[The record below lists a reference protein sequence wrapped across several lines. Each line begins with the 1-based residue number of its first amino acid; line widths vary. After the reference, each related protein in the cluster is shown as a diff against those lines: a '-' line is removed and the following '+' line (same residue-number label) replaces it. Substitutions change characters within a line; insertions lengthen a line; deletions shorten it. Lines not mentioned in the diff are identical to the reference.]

1 MMRVSSESLSSLNVY
16 QTALVALRAGISCI
30 PILTDGTKSPAVRW
44 KAFQYRLPT
53 SGQARQWFYD
63 HQYGIAFITGQVSG
77 GLEMLDFDDVLIY
90 QQFVERVREE
100 GLHPLLERIERGYT
114 EWSPKGVHLYYRTP
128 LLSGGSIKVAQRPI
142 NEPPYVVSLIETRG
156 EGGYSIGAPSHG
168 TVHPSGLPYVV
179 QRGHLTTIQ
188 TIQPEDR
195 TLLLAVARTLDEIP
209 PSYRTSS
216 QKGLRPQKQ
225 SQQRTERRQPGT
237 IFNERATWSDILVP
251 HGWTWVRT
259 IGKEDF
265 WRRPGKTS
273 GISATTNYRGS
284 GYLYVFSTSTL
295 FEPRVGISK
304 FAAYTFLE
312 HGGDFSLAT
321 KALVEQGYVDED
333 LPIPFSDYSS
343 FS

>member
-1 MMRVSSESLSSLNVY
+1 MTRASSELLSSLSVY

-30 PILTDGTKSPAVRW
+30 PIMTDGTKSPAVRW
-44 KAFQYRLPT
+44 KAFQHRLPT
-53 SGQARQWFYD
+53 PGQARHWFYD
-63 HQYGIAFITGQVSG
+63 HQYGIAFITGEVSG

-90 QQFVERVREE
+90 QQFVERMREE

-114 EWSPKGVHLYYRTP
+114 ERSPKGIHLYYRTP
-128 LLSGGSIKVAQRPI
+128 LLSGGSIKVAQRPMS
-142 NEPPYVVSLIETRG
+142 EPPYVVSLIETRG

-168 TVHPSGLPYVV
+168 MVHPSGLPYVV

-188 TIQPEDR
+188 MIDPQDR
-195 TLLLAVARTLDEIP
+195 TLLLAVARTLDEMP
-209 PSYRTSS
+209 PAEQKTAGKGRRS
-216 QKGLRPQKQ
+216 QKPFRP
-225 SQQRTERRQPGT
+225 RLEEIRQPGT

-251 HGWTWVRT
+251 HEWTWVRR

-273 GISATTNYRGS
+273 GISATTNYQGS

-312 HGGDFSLAT
+312 YGGNFSLAT

-333 LPIPFSDYSS
+333 FHPTLPDAPF
-343 FS
+343 F